1 VGCSSTFNNPART
14 RKRPIK
20 RLKGIFAIRK
30 KIRHELDSGLPVG
43 DLDFNLPQQR
53 GDLLRLAPFHGH
65 TSVPLE

>member
-20 RLKGIFAIRK
+20 RLKGIFANRG
-30 KIRHELDSGLPVG
+30 KIIHKLDIGLPVG

-53 GDLLRLAPFHGH
+53 DDLLRTAL
-65 TSVPLE
+65 SNS